1 MAVVA
6 DTGERP
12 WLDELNDE
20 QRAAA
25 THAGGPL
32 LILAGAG
39 TGKTTTLCAR
49 VAWLVS
55 EGSPSERILLLT
67 FTRRASREMLQRARG
82 LVPASSRVLGG
93 TFHSVAHRLVR
104 RHAAALGLPGG
115 FGVLDAG
122 DAADVLDLLRS
133 EHGHSQARTR
143 FPKKGTLLD
152 IYSRTVNAQAPLS
165 GVLEEFFPWCS
176 EHREPISVL
185 FRAYTARKRELGVCD
200 LDDLLLFWRALA
212 RDEVIGPRIAA
223 AFDHVLIDEYQD
235 VNGLQVDIARS
246 LGDAGPAITAVGDDF
261 QAIYGFR
268 SASAAHILD
277 FPSHFPET
285 RVVTL
290 ERNYRSTQPVLD
302 AANELAA
309 QASRAFPKRLRADR
323 AGGVRPRVVWVRD
336 EAAQAEE
343 VCERILEAREQG
355 MELRAQAVLARTSHD
370 SDLLELE
377 LTRRRIPFH
386 KYGGLRYLEAAH
398 VKDFVAALRLVDNG
412 ADDVAWFRVLQLVE
426 GLGPVSARK
435 AIGVMAGG
443 ASPLGDAAGTRG
455 ADGPLDAEERWRAG
469 GEARRALLAATA
481 RDEVGEGRLAAVPDR
496 LAAWPAARELI
507 PAAAR
512 ESADALIATL
522 AEARFEQRPGPRA
535 ELLRDVLAPMIK
547 LRYPDGALR
556 MQDLDQLVDAA
567 HQATDARH
575 FAAEL
580 VLDPPSSSADI
591 AQPPHL
597 DEDYLTIS
605 TIHSAKGLE
614 WDSVHVLAVYDGNFP
629 ACMSAG
635 TSEQI
640 DEERRLLYVGMTRA
654 RRNLTLYVPVR
665 YHHRPHGRD
674 DAHGYG
680 KPSRFLTPEVL
691 ATCDVTRLPDDP
703 LNPYGAP
710 IETKRRLSVSPDAL
724 FD

>member
-1 MAVVA
+1 MAAVA
-6 DTGERP
+6 ETEERS
-12 WLDELNDE
+12 WLEALNDE

-55 EGSPSERILLLT
+55 EGVPSERILLLT
-67 FTRRASREMLQRARG
+67 FTRRAAREMLQRARG

-122 DAADVLDLLRS
+122 DAADVLDLLRE
-133 EHGHSQARTR
+133 EHGHATSKTR
-143 FPKKGTLLD
+143 FPRKGTLLD

-165 GVLEEFFPWCS
+165 GVIEEHFPWCS
-176 EHREPISVL
+176 EHREAISAL
-185 FRAYTARKRELGVCD
+185 FRAYTARKRELGVAD
-200 LDDLLLFWRALA
+200 LDDLLLYWRALA
-212 RDEVIGPRIAA
+212 ADEVIGPRLAS

-235 VNGLQVDIARS
+235 VNGLQVDLARS
-246 LGDAGPAITAVGDDF
+246 LASNGPAVTAVGDDF

-268 SASAAHILD
+268 SASAVHILD
-277 FPSHFPET
+277 FPEHFRGT

-302 AANELAA
+302 SANAVAA
-309 QASRAFPKRLRADR
+309 QATRAFPKRLRADR
-323 AGGVRPRVVWVRD
+323 EGGVRPKVIHVRD

-355 MELRAQAVLARTSHD
+355 SELRAQAVLARTSHD

-398 VKDFVAALRLVDNG
+398 VKDFVATLRLVDNG
-412 ADDVAWFRVLQLVE
+412 ADDIAWFRVLQLVE
-426 GLGPVSARK
+426 GVGPVSARK
-435 AIGVMAGG
+435 AIALMA
-443 ASPLGDAAGTRG
+443 
-455 ADGPLDAEERWRAG
+455 
-469 GEARRALLAATA
+469 
-481 RDEVGEGRLAAVPDR
+481 PDR
-496 LAAWPAARELI
+496 LAAWPLAREALPSAAR
-507 PAAAR
+507 AG
-512 ESADALIATL
+512 ADALIAAL
-522 AEARFEQRPGPRA
+522 GAAREQPRPGPRA
-535 ELLRDVLAPMIK
+535 EGLRDVLAPLIR

-556 MQDLDQLVDAA
+556 VQDLDQLVAAA
-567 HQATDARH
+567 HQAADPRH
-575 FAAEL
+575 FVAEL

-635 TSEQI
+635 TSESI

-654 RRNLTLYVPVR
+654 RRTLTLYVPVR

-710 IETKRRLSVSPDAL
+710 VVTKRRLAVTPDAL